1 MQYNHPPPVGLKQ
14 ITLQDFFPIFF
25 NSNVFFM
32 TPSLGLTMITLVAA
46 AGLRVRWQRRAG
58 VTQQALAVLL
68 IVFYVSLQTAM
79 NVAIQRR
86 MRGRAGG

>member
-1 MQYNHPPPVGLKQ
+1 
-14 ITLQDFFPIFF
+14 
-25 NSNVFFM
+25 M

-46 AGLRVRWQRRAG
+46 AGLRVRWQHRAG

>member
-1 MQYNHPPPVGLKQ
+1 
-14 ITLQDFFPIFF
+14 
-25 NSNVFFM
+25 
-32 TPSLGLTMITLVAA
+32 MITLVAG

-68 IVFYVSLQTAM
+68 IVFYVALQTAM

>member
-1 MQYNHPPPVGLKQ
+1 
-14 ITLQDFFPIFF
+14 
-25 NSNVFFM
+25 M
-32 TPSLGLTMITLVAA
+32 TPSLGPTMITLVAA